1 MRADAVLRR
10 GLLARLCARDGRRQD
25 VRLPSRRQDVWVI
38 GLNAWNP
45 QAPDLPPLTELLDD
59 ARAAAGDPVAALAL
73 AEQAADVLPLPGTGR
88 TAALWRGLAELAAV
102 DLTVARTLEPH
113 LDAVAILD
121 QATEAGYAVPQPA
134 GTWGVYAAE
143 GPGTRL
149 EARPVGDGTLLLSGR
164 KPWCSL
170 AEHVDSALVTAWVDE
185 QHRTL
190 VAVDLS
196 HPGVALVDEP
206 WVARGLSAVRS
217 TGLRLTEV
225 PAVPVGEPGW
235 YLARP
240 GFAWG
245 GLGVA
250 ACWLGGATGLARRL
264 RRGALERQPDQIGL
278 SLLGQVDTHLTAA
291 AAVLT
296 EAATAVDAGLVQ
308 GKHAWPRCV
317 RVRHVVHDACE
328 AVLTLAAHA
337 LGPGPL
343 AGEEEHAAR
352 VADLQLYLRQ
362 HKAGRDAA
370 VVGQAVVDRM
380 PVTWS

>member
-1 MRADAVLRR
+1 M
-10 GLLARLCARDGRRQD
+10 
-25 VRLPSRRQDVWVI
+25 I
-38 GLNAWNP
+38 GLDTWDP
-45 QAPDLPPLTELLDD
+45 QAPDDPRLAQLLDD
-59 ARAAAGDPVAALAL
+59 ARSAAGDPAAALAL
-73 AEQAADVLPLPGTGR
+73 ADRATRALPLPGAGR
-88 TAALWRGLAELAAV
+88 TAALWRGLAELAAI
-102 DLTVARTLEPH
+102 DLTVARALEPH
-113 LDAVAILD
+113 LDAVAILA
-121 QATEAGYAVPQPA
+121 QAAEAGHPVPAPS

-149 EARPVGDGTLLLSGR
+149 EARAADDGTLLLTGR

-170 AEHVDSALVTAWVDE
+170 AEHVGSALVTAWVDDE
-185 QHRTL
+185 RRTL

-217 TGLRLTEV
+217 TGLRFAEV
-225 PAVPVGEPGW
+225 PAVPVGGPGW

-250 ACWLGGATGLARRL
+250 ACWLGGAMGLARRI
-264 RRGALERQPDQIGL
+264 RRAALEREPDQIGL
-278 SLLGQVDTHLTAA
+278 SLLGQVDARLAAA

-296 EAATAVDAGLVQ
+296 EAATAVDAGRVR
-308 GKHAWPRCV
+308 GEHAWARCV

-362 HKAGRDAA
+362 HKAERDAA
-370 VVGQAVVDRM
+370 MVGQAVVDGM